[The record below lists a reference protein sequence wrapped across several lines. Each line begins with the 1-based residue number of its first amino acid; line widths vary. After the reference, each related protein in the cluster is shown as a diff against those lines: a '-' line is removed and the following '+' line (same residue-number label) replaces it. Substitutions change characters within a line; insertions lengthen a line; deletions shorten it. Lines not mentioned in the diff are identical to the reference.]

1 MNSLILSKLA
11 DFTLQ
16 LKALRGEF
24 ITLEVRN
31 SSIIYLN
38 LPHHFSRKSYPRPN
52 PHEFKLN
59 TRIDATVCD
68 EVCFC
73 FIRRD

>member
-38 LPHHFSRKSYPRPN
+38 NVILLFHKTFTDP
-52 PHEFKLN
+52 
-59 TRIDATVCD
+59 
-68 EVCFC
+68 
-73 FIRRD
+73 